1 MRFLSGVAILRP
13 PRLMNENTSR
23 NQVSCKK
30 PARGPTSNGILAV
43 FAVNRFRMSATK
55 LSSAPSM
62 MAKSQPS
69 SSSAS
74 ALRRS
79 TTRALAL
86 GRMNAAVSGR
96 QRVGDHEG
104 FENLRNYIKQG
115 AEFSKELVA
124 ALNERA
130 DLETNYR

>member
-1 MRFLSGVAILRP
+1 MYVVK
-13 PRLMNENTSR
+13 
-23 NQVSCKK
+23 VS
-30 PARGPTSNGILAV
+30 SV
-43 FAVNRFRMSATK
+43 FAVNRFRMSTK
-55 LSSAPSM
+55 LSASSM
-62 MAKSQPS
+62 KSKATQP

-86 GRMNAAVSGR
+86 GRMNAAVINGR
-96 QRVGDHEG
+96 PRVGDHEG

-130 DLETNYR
+130 DLETNYRKADA

>member
-1 MRFLSGVAILRP
+1 MLNFLY
-13 PRLMNENTSR
+13 
-23 NQVSCKK
+23 K
-30 PARGPTSNGILAV
+30 
-43 FAVNRFRMSATK
+43 FAVNRFRMSTK
-55 LSSAPSM
+55 LSASTM
-62 MAKSQPS
+62 KSRATQP

-86 GRMNAAVSGR
+86 GRMNAAVNGR

-115 AEFSKELVA
+115 AEFYKELVA

-130 DLETNYR
+130 DLETNYREADAK

>member
-1 MRFLSGVAILRP
+1 MYVVK
-13 PRLMNENTSR
+13 
-23 NQVSCKK
+23 VS
-30 PARGPTSNGILAV
+30 SV
-43 FAVNRFRMSATK
+43 FAVNRFRMSTK
-55 LSSAPSM
+55 LSASSM
-62 MAKSQPS
+62 KSRATMQPASSSS
-69 SSSAS
+69 SSSASS

-86 GRMNAAVSGR
+86 GRMNAVNAVNGR
-96 QRVGDHEG
+96 GRVGDHEG

-130 DLETNYR
+130 DLETNYREADA

>member
-1 MRFLSGVAILRP
+1 
-13 PRLMNENTSR
+13 
-23 NQVSCKK
+23 
-30 PARGPTSNGILAV
+30 
-43 FAVNRFRMSATK
+43 MSATK

-62 MAKSQPS
+62 MAKSQPSS